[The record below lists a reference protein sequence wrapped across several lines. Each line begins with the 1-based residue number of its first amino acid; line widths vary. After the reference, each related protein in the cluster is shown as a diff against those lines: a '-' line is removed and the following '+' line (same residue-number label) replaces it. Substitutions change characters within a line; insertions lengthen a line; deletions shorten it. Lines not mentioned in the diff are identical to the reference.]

1 MRNLML
7 NHSETNLDII
17 AKTIL
22 IDKLFTYKIITHEEA
37 CKQLED
43 IAKLNYSEIK
53 LSREEIKE
61 REEKLSSAALEAYA
75 NRDINKFMSLLNG
88 GY

>member
-1 MRNLML
+1 MF
-7 NHSETNLDII
+7 NHSETSLDII

-53 LSREEIKE
+53 LSREEIKN
-61 REEKLSSAALEAYA
+61 REEKLRSAALDAYT
-75 NRDINKFMSLLNG
+75 NRDINKFITLFDE